1 VRAFAAGNSQRQS
14 LRARRFAIMASI
26 GACAK
31 SLLLSVGTEEIGLAA
46 IAAVLFVSAVERT
59 GQAHNAS
66 RSLCRFEV

>member
-1 VRAFAAGNSQRQS
+1 
-14 LRARRFAIMASI
+14 MASI